1 MGERAIKGSIA
12 PLIGMAFFWTY
23 FRYQTVFGA
32 LYPLDTTLSVF
43 NISIQVYLIFL
54 CVLLG
59 LSLIVLLFSRKL
71 EGVFL
76 SHRVVI
82 LVATLLGSFGT
93 FLCLWVQESA
103 YATWLLWPST
113 VLVALGFL
121 ASCLAWALYFS
132 FSFGPRQIVL
142 LAVSYLASLLIFN
155 AVGIYLQDIKDYLL
169 IATPLCIGL
178 SWFFTKMPENRIDES
193 AWVSLKK
200 VGPYIG
206 LFIAFLLTGS
216 IVRGIVDLEDP
227 IGRVSYLRWGLS
239 IIITIAIVVICV
251 LHGKG
256 LFFSK
261 KSAVEGAPQDEYAET
276 EHMVLICWIVLA
288 IMFFAGT
295 FVCLISG
302 TYTIGGHIVVVARSS
317 LDFFLWVLLCNL
329 AYHKKVAPI
338 PLFIVCNML
347 TEIVSLFFSYTV
359 IPYLATFDTGMLKS
373 AFDMLVLTIVF
384 ALIALIVVVFGVI
397 TLRKK
402 PAVDGSSLDQKIA
415 APALAVSDEKIRA
428 YKLTNREIEVIHL
441 LSQGYTLNMVAA
453 KLYISRSTAQTHVKS
468 VYRKLGVHSKDA
480 LIEMINGW
488 AQS

>member
-1 MGERAIKGSIA
+1 MGERTIRSSIA

-32 LYPLDTTLSVF
+32 LYPLSTTIRIF
-43 NISIQVYLIFL
+43 DASIQIYLIFL
-54 CVLLG
+54 
-59 LSLIVLLFSRKL
+59 IVLLALSCAMLFFARKL

-76 SHRVVI
+76 SHRLVVLI
-82 LVATLLGSFGT
+82 ATILGSLGT
-93 FLCLWVQESA
+93 FVCLGVQEGI
-103 YATWLLWPST
+103 YAAWLLWPAT

-132 FSFGPRQIVL
+132 SSFGPRQIVL
-142 LAVSYLASLLIFN
+142 LAISYLASLIIFN
-155 AVGIYLQDIKDYLL
+155 AVGIYLQDIKNYVL
-169 IATPLCIGL
+169 ILTPLFIGF
-178 SWFFTKMPENRIDES
+178 SWFITKMPSDRIDES

-216 IVRGIVDLEDP
+216 VVRGIVDLEDP
-227 IGRVSYLRWGLS
+227 IGRVSYLRWGVSVL
-239 IIITIAIVVICV
+239 ITIVIVVVCV
-251 LHGKG
+251 LYEKG
-256 LFFSK
+256 YFFSK
-261 KSAVEGAPQDEYAET
+261 KNSPKEMRDDYGDT

-317 LDFFLWVLLCNL
+317 LDFFLWILLCNL

-338 PLFIVCNML
+338 PLFIVCNIF
-347 TEIVSLFFSYTV
+347 TEIVSLFFSYIV
-359 IPYLATFDTGMLKS
+359 IPYLSTFDTGMLKS

-397 TLRKK
+397 SLRKK
-402 PAVDGSSLDQKIA
+402 PTDEHSLSEQKTSVA
-415 APALAVSDEKIRA
+415 ALSVSDENMRK

-468 VYRKLGVHSKDA
+468 VYRKLGVHSKDD
-480 LIEMINGW
+480 LIEMISNW